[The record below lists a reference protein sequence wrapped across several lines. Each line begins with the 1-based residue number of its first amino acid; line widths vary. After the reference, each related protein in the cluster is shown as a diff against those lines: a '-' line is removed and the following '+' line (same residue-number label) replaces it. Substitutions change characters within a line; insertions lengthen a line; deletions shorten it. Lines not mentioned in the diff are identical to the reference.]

1 MKISEQHPERIDQ
14 TYEFDIPG
22 GQQPIRIDAFL
33 TNSIEHATRTKVQ
46 KSIDAGNVLVNGEVT
61 KSNYKLRPHDK
72 INVTVKKQPP
82 IELIPEDI
90 PLVVVYEDEHLMVVN
105 KAVGMAVHPGIGNRT
120 GTLVNAVLWHL
131 GEREARTIADDFES
145 SDDPSDELG
154 SNDEEILRS
163 NAIRPGIVH
172 RLDKNTSGLIL
183 VAKNEVVAQQ
193 LSDQFADR
201 TVSRSYLALAWGV
214 IREDERMIEGNI
226 GRSTKDRKLMSVVKR
241 GGKAAITDVT
251 CIERYDCAS
260 LVRCTLRTG
269 RTHQIR
275 VHMSHIRHPI
285 VGDESY
291 GGGASV
297 MKAIHHL
304 FRKEAKQALVAIKR
318 QALHAQTLTFHHPV
332 KNEEM
337 TFSAPVPEDL
347 LASIRAVRPVDF
359 GAEPP
364 ELST

>member
-1 MKISEQHPERIDQ
+1 MNQSDQHPERIDQ
-14 TYEFDIPG
+14 SYEFDIPG
-22 GQQPIRIDAFL
+22 GQQPVRIDAFL
-33 TNSIEHATRTKVQ
+33 TNAIEHATRTKVQ
-46 KSIDAGNVLVNGEVT
+46 KSIDAGNVLVNGKPT

-90 PLVVVYEDEHLMVVN
+90 PLEVVYEDDHLMVVN
-105 KAVGMAVHPGIGNRT
+105 KPTGMAVHPGIGNRT

-131 GEREARTIADDFES
+131 GERNARTIADDFES
-145 SDDPSDELG
+145 SEDPSDDLG
-154 SNDEEILRS
+154 SNEEEILRS

-201 TVSRSYLALAWGV
+201 TVSRSYLALCWGV
-214 IREDERMIEGNI
+214 FREDERMIEGNI
-226 GRSTKDRKLMSVVKR
+226 GRSSKDRKLMAVVTR
-241 GGKAAITDVT
+241 GGKSAITDVT

-275 VHMSHIRHPI
+275 VHMSHVRHPI

-291 GGGASV
+291 GGGATI
-297 MKAIHHL
+297 MKAIHTL
-304 FRKEAKQALVAIKR
+304 FRGDAKKALMAINR
-318 QALHAQTLTFHHPV
+318 QALHAQTLSFHHPV

-337 TFSAPVPEDL
+337 SFTAPVPDDL
-347 LASIRAVRPVDF
+347 LASIRAVRPIEF
-359 GAEPP
+359 GDEPP